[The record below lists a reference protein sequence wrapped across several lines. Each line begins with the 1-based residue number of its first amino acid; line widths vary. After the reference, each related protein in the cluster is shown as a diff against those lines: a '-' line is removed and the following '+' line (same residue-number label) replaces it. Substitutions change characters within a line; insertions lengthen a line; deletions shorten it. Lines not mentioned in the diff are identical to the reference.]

1 MATTVTYTGSLSTK
15 LKTSGDKYYSSN
27 AGQGYQKYA
36 ASNLVGIVAFPD
48 MNLGGKLVQ
57 SVSLS
62 VTANSSGTGAW
73 YTKTVYLNRAT
84 VQGAI
89 DTTTTG
95 QNYVGNALG
104 TFTGSFYNNTTS
116 NAITG
121 TLLTG
126 VAAYIEAGNNTFV
139 IYEESPTKSSYGDYS
154 ANFMVWTACSITV
167 TYEEGASVPT
177 TNVSSVNIGTGSVT
191 ISTNR
196 TNTGKTHTITYSFGS
211 ATGTIGTAQAVGA
224 SVSWTPPYSLCN
236 QIPSATSGLCTITCQ
251 TYYGGN
257 LVGTK
262 TCTLTL
268 TVPESVKPTIAINS
282 TSEANSTVAAKNIG
296 AYVQGKSLL
305 SAAVT
310 ATKAYGS
317 AIARYSMTIEGFSYT
332 LTSSAVTAT
341 LTSTRAFSGS
351 GSVTVT
357 VSVTDARGRTGT
369 ASTTVTVVAYSPP
382 SITNFTAERCNSDG
396 SAAQVD
402 GTKIRVTASGSV
414 SPLKVGTTNKNTIAC
429 RVWYRTAGASSWESG
444 DALTPTNYALSVT
457 NRLLSQTFS
466 ALNSYNLRLIITDI
480 FESVEV
486 TVDVSTKT
494 VVMDFR
500 ANGNGVAFGKVAET
514 DNVAEFAWPLKLSTP
529 LSIANGG
536 TGASNA
542 VTALAL
548 LGGNNASNITD
559 GTLNMERLPFKV
571 AYGRVTVNSTSGMSI
586 SYSSAGFT
594 SAPIIVCGY
603 WATGSNT
610 TLPDNAARVVNI
622 TATGATVCGKT
633 NWTVAWIAIG
643 T

>member
-1 MATTVTYTGSLSTK
+1 M
-15 LKTSGDKYYSSN
+15 
-27 AGQGYQKYA
+27 
-36 ASNLVGIVAFPD
+36 
-48 MNLGGKLVQ
+48 
-57 SVSLS
+57 
-62 VTANSSGTGAW
+62 TANSSGTGAW

-95 QNYVGNALG
+95 QNYVGSALG

-310 ATKAYGS
+310 ATKAYDS
-317 AIARYSMTIEGFSYT
+317 AITRYSMTIEGFSYT
-332 LTSSAVTAT
+332 LTSSVTT
-341 LTSTRAFSGS
+341 
-351 GSVTVT
+351 
-357 VSVTDARGRTGT
+357 AR
-369 ASTTVTVVAYSPP
+369 
-382 SITNFTAERCNSDG
+382 SI
-396 SAAQVD
+396 
-402 GTKIRVTASGSV
+402 
-414 SPLKVGTTNKNTIAC
+414 
-429 RVWYRTAGASSWESG
+429 
-444 DALTPTNYALSVT
+444 
-457 NRLLSQTFS
+457 
-466 ALNSYNLRLIITDI
+466 
-480 FESVEV
+480 
-486 TVDVSTKT
+486 
-494 VVMDFR
+494 
-500 ANGNGVAFGKVAET
+500 
-514 DNVAEFAWPLKLSTP
+514 
-529 LSIANGG
+529 
-536 TGASNA
+536 ASNA
-542 VTALAL
+542 SSTCPNSA
-548 LGGNNASNITD
+548 NAAAT
-559 GTLNMERLPFKV
+559 
-571 AYGRVTVNSTSGMSI
+571 TSGRDKSTPA
-586 SYSSAGFT
+586 SDSASS
-594 SAPIIVCGY
+594 
-603 WATGSNT
+603 GSFD
-610 TLPDNAARVVNI
+610 PPPRSRSR
-622 TATGATVCGKT
+622 
-633 NWTVAWIAIG
+633 
-643 T
+643 